1 MKSLIVYYSQT
12 GNTAG
17 TAIILSNILK
27 EKGEVKILSLEV
39 KSEIPSFFK
48 KCRSAFFRKR
58 VQINEVPTDISS
70 YDLFCIGSPVW
81 ALHPVP
87 AINTYLD
94 QIEGVAGKEAI
105 AFVTYGSGLGKSK
118 ALKCMKNSLLNKGV
132 SRVKTFS
139 VSQFHSKDS
148 DYIRKILKD
157 LGI

>member
-12 GNTAG
+12 GNTAS
-17 TAIILSNILK
+17 TAIVLSNILK

-39 KSEIPSFFK
+39 KDEVSSFFK
-48 KCRSAFFRKR
+48 KCKQAFFKKR
-58 VQINEVPTDISS
+58 VQINKVPTDISS

-94 QIEGVAGKEAI
+94 QVEGIAGKEAI
-105 AFVTYGSGLGKSK
+105 AFVTYGSGLGKGRV
-118 ALKCMKNSLLNKGV
+118 LKYMRNSLLNKGASKV
-132 SRVKTFS
+132 RTFS

-148 DYIRKILKD
+148 DHIKKILKD